1 MNSVKL
7 YLKGRR
13 TGFLFESQHPV
24 QKGCVSWNGTAW
36 CGYWLDYTDRL
47 GLPRSRCLYLGT
59 ASMTHEQAWARF
71 RRLLPNPDKGHVRKR
86 PHQLSRFQISTIFK
100 ESAFRAGLGK
110 ITSHNLRH
118 SFAAHMLDNG
128 SDIRHVQELLGH
140 TSLATTN
147 RYALVVAKPISGA
160 YKTYHPRS

>member
-1 MNSVKL
+1 
-7 YLKGRR
+7 
-13 TGFLFESQHPV
+13 
-24 QKGCVSWNGTAW
+24 
-36 CGYWLDYTDRL
+36 
-47 GLPRSRCLYLGT
+47 
-59 ASMTHEQAWARF
+59 MTFEQAWARF
-71 RRLLPNPDKGHVRKR
+71 RKLLPNPDKGHIRKE
-86 PHQLSRFQISTIFK
+86 PHPLSRSQISAIFR
-100 ESAFRAGLGK
+100 EAAFQAGLGK

-147 RYALVVAKPISGA
+147 RYALVVAKPISRA